1 MKDESRLRSMKQ
13 MTDLKDAAIMI
24 LEPLG
29 FEVLELSISGQG
41 QRGQSQKRRLLLRID
56 RLDEKVV
63 SMEDV
68 TLATRVF
75 GLELDRL
82 DPFETPYGLE
92 VESPGPQ
99 RPLFTKR
106 HFERFHDL
114 QAKVKTKGET
124 FKGIIRTVASDAEN
138 SGSENRDTITFQ
150 IGNDLKTYPIAEV
163 QANLA
168 EWPKEPR

>member
-1 MKDESRLRSMKQ
+1 VE
-13 MTDLKDAAIMI
+13 DLKDAAKAI
-24 LEPLG
+24 LGPLG
-29 FEVLELSISGQG
+29 YEVLELTITGQG
-41 QRGQSQKRRLLLRID
+41 QKRKVLLRID
-56 RLDEKVV
+56 RLDEKTVG
-63 SMEDV
+63 MDDV
-68 TLATRVF
+68 TLATQTF

-82 DPFETPYGLE
+82 DPFDTPYELE

-124 FKGIIRTVASDAEN
+124 FKGIIRTVED
-138 SGSENRDTITFQ
+138 DKVTFQ
-150 IGNDLKTYPIAEV
+150 LGNDLKTYAIGEL
-163 QANLA
+163 QATLA

>member
-1 MKDESRLRSMKQ
+1 
-13 MTDLKDAAIMI
+13 MTELQDAAKHI

-29 FEVLELSISGQG
+29 YEVLELTLTGQG
-41 QRGQSQKRRLLLRID
+41 RKRKLLLRID
-56 RLDEKVV
+56 RLDEKTV

-68 TLATRVF
+68 TLATQVY

-82 DPFETPYGLE
+82 DPFDTPYELE

-114 QAKVKTKGET
+114 QAKVKARGET
-124 FKGIIRTVASDAEN
+124 FRGIIRTVKDS
-138 SGSENRDTITFQ
+138 RVTFQ
-150 IGNDLKTYPIAEV
+150 IGNEFRTYSIGDI
-163 QANLA
+163 QATLA

>member
-1 MKDESRLRSMKQ
+1 VDE
-13 MTDLKDAAIMI
+13 LKDAAKAI

-29 FEVLELSISGQG
+29 YEVLELTITGQG
-41 QRGQSQKRRLLLRID
+41 RKRKVLLRID
-56 RLDEKVV
+56 RLDEKTVG
-63 SMEDV
+63 MDDV
-68 TLATRVF
+68 TLATQVY

-82 DPFETPYGLE
+82 DPFDTPYELE

-114 QAKVKTKGET
+114 QAKVKTRGET
-124 FKGIIRTVASDAEN
+124 FRGIIRTVGLDN
-138 SGSENRDTITFQ
+138 ENRDKVTFQ
-150 IGNDLKTYPIAEV
+150 LGNDLKTYSIGEI
-163 QANLA
+163 QATLA

>member
-1 MKDESRLRSMKQ
+1 
-13 MTDLKDAAIMI
+13 MTELKDAAKTM

-29 FEVLELSISGQG
+29 YEVLELSITGQG
-41 QRGQSQKRRLLLRID
+41 RKRRVLLRID
-56 RLDEKVV
+56 RLDEKTVG
-63 SMEDV
+63 MDDV

-82 DPFETPYGLE
+82 DPFDTPYELE

-99 RPLFTKR
+99 RPLFTAR

-114 QAKVKTKGET
+114 QAKVRANGET
-124 FKGIIRTVASDAEN
+124 FRGIIRTVANDQVAFEV
-138 SGSENRDTITFQ
+138 
-150 IGNDLKTYPIAEV
+150 GNELKTYALSDV
-163 QANLA
+163 QATLA

>member
-1 MKDESRLRSMKQ
+1 
-13 MTDLKDAAIMI
+13 MTELQDAAKHI

-29 FEVLELSISGQG
+29 YEVLEVSVTGQG
-41 QRGQSQKRRLLLRID
+41 RKRKVLLRID

-63 SMEDV
+63 SMDDV
-68 TLATRVF
+68 TLATQVY

-82 DPFETPYGLE
+82 DPFDTPYELE

-99 RPLFTKR
+99 RPLFTVR

-114 QAKVKTKGET
+114 EAKVKTRSET
-124 FKGIIRTVASDAEN
+124 FRGIIRTVEN
-138 SGSENRDTITFQ
+138 SQVTFQ
-150 IGNDLKTYPIAEV
+150 VGKEFKTYTIGDV
-163 QANLA
+163 QATLA

>member
-1 MKDESRLRSMKQ
+1 
-13 MTDLKDAAIMI
+13 MTELQDAAKHI

-29 FEVLELSISGQG
+29 YEVLELTLTGQG
-41 QRGQSQKRRLLLRID
+41 RKRKLLLRID
-56 RLDEKVV
+56 RLDEKTV

-68 TLATRVF
+68 TLATQVY

-82 DPFETPYGLE
+82 DPFDTPYELE

-114 QAKVKTKGET
+114 QAKVKAKGET
-124 FKGIIRTVASDAEN
+124 FRGIIRTVKDS
-138 SGSENRDTITFQ
+138 SVTFQ
-150 IGNDLKTYPIAEV
+150 IGNEFRTYSIGDI
-163 QANLA
+163 QATLA